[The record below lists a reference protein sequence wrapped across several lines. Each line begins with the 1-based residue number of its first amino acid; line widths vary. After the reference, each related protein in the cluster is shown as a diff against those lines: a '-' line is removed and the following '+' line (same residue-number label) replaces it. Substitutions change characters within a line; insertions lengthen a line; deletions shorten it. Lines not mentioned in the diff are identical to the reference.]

1 MNSLESLLSLR
12 ACPDGL
18 KWARSVNDPA
28 TQDGWLACPRGDWMA
43 WYAGKKSDTPE
54 AVALLNAT
62 LSECAGYPVDV
73 SGEKD
78 RALAAA
84 KVIAAMPGNHTEN
97 MKRCA
102 DIFRA
107 HYPTVP

>member
-18 KWARSVNDPA
+18 KWARSVNDSA
-28 TQDGWLACPRGDWMA
+28 TQDGWLACRRGDWMA
-43 WYAGKKSDTPE
+43 WYAGKKAGSLD
-54 AVALLNAT
+54 ALNAA
-62 LSECAGYPVDV
+62 LSECAGSPVDV

-78 RALAAA
+78 VALAAA
-84 KVIAAMPGNHTEN
+84 KVIAAIPGNHTAN